1 MNSINLYPHQRQ
13 ALTFLAERERF
24 DASNLVT
31 GGFLSMLMGLG
42 KTLTMLQ
49 HVVDTR
55 ATAGGPTLVIC
66 PKTAMFTWQ
75 GEIQKFFA
83 DRIKLLVFRKD
94 GEDNIK
100 TLTADQLKTY
110 DVVLTNYEYIR
121 PYVSKIKLAE
131 KLVEVRAADD
141 GHGAISQAYNV
152 PASPLLR
159 ATVGE
164 NLLFSVKWYRVV
176 ADESHN
182 FSNYN
187 TGLFKAMMCF
197 CATKR
202 WCLTGTPIRN
212 YSNDLYAQFKF
223 LGYQDNSLSSVVFE
237 KTHGNAVLKYIHYV
251 DYVRANVDL
260 PECIESIIKVM
271 LDEKQA
277 QAYNYYE
284 DAARAAFQEW
294 VAGCKNFNFVLT
306 MFLRLRQAC
315 VAPYIITP
323 QSARDF
329 KPNDE
334 ILDYAH
340 HQGMLEQT
348 SPGFV
353 TWLNNRDTSSGI
365 EAAKIN
371 ETVRLITTVIPAT
384 DKVIVF
390 TMFPRASDLIK
401 ARLDGVNVTALQ
413 IDGDV
418 AGVARDQALHAFKTS
433 GATRVLIVTY
443 KTGSESLNLTEANHA
458 ILLEPWWCPAV
469 MEQAKARIHRMG
481 QTKPTRIYELI
492 IAHPQEGKNT
502 IEQKIVDICKKK
514 VEDAKLTLSG
524 NKRKRQRDDEH
535 DVVYTGE
542 RAAAQPRVK
551 VEGGGMV
558 PDSNMLHNIL
568 Y

>member
-1 MNSINLYPHQRQ
+1 MNLYPHQRE
-13 ALTFLAERERF
+13 ALKFLAQREQPN
-24 DASNLVT
+24 ASNLVQ

-55 ATAGGPTLVIC
+55 TSSSGPTLVVC
-66 PKTAMFTWQ
+66 PKTALFTWEQ
-75 GEIQKFFA
+75 EIQKFFA
-83 DRIKLLVFRKD
+83 DRIKVLKFRKD
-94 GEDNIK
+94 GPVSIK
-100 TLTADQLKTY
+100 TLTKDQLNTY
-110 DVVLTNYEYIR
+110 DVVLTNFEYIR
-121 PYVSKIKLAE
+121 QYVSSIKLAE
-131 KLVEVRAADD
+131 KLVEIHVADE
-141 GHGAISQAYNV
+141 GEGAINQSYNA
-152 PASPLLR
+152 PAEPLLKD
-159 ATVGE
+159 TVGE
-164 NLLFSVKWYRVV
+164 NLLFSVKWHRIV

-182 FSNYN
+182 FSNFKSN
-187 TGLFKAMMCF
+187 LFKAMMCF
-197 CATKR
+197 SADKK

-212 YSNDLYAQFKF
+212 YSDDLYAQFKF
-223 LGYQDNSLSSVVFE
+223 LGYRDEFLSPVVFE
-237 KTHGNAVLKYIHYV
+237 NTHGNNVLKYIHYV

-294 VAGCKNFNFVLT
+294 VAGCKNFSVVLT

-329 KPNDE
+329 KPSQE
-334 ILDYAH
+334 IMDYAH
-340 HQGMLEQT
+340 HQGLLEET

-353 TWLNNRDTSSGI
+353 SWLNNRDTTSGV

-371 ETVRLITTVIPAT
+371 EAVRLITTVIPNE
-384 DKVIVF
+384 DKVVVF

-401 ARLDGVNVTALQ
+401 TRLQALNVPASQ

-418 AGVARDQALHAFKTS
+418 AGDARDQALRAFKTNDV
-433 GATRVLIVTY
+433 GLTRVLIVTY

-469 MEQAKARIHRMG
+469 MQQAKARIHRMG
-481 QTKPTRIYELI
+481 QTKPTHIYELI
-492 IAHPQEGKNT
+492 VAHPTEGKNT

-514 VEDAKLTLSG
+514 VEDAELTLSG
-524 NKRKRQRDDEH
+524 NNKRQLKRQRDSDD
-535 DVVYTGE
+535 DVVCLGE
-542 RAAAQPRVK
+542 RTGAPRIK
-551 VEGGGMV
+551 TESTGAL
-558 PDSNMLHNIL
+558 DSDMLRNIL